1 MAKELTDE
9 QIITKAVD
17 TFRKKAQT
25 AYDNHQETG
34 EARYNTDYIKYEA
47 IADALARDAEKA
59 EYRQALG
66 SIRAMVAALAGKIAP
81 MEFMPDDVRL
91 AAADK
96 LLADLE
102 AYASMEGLISRQT
115 LTKKEG

>member
-1 MAKELTDE
+1 MTNELADE
-9 QIITKAVD
+9 QIVVKAID

-34 EARYNTDYIKYEA
+34 EARYNTAYTKYEA
-47 IADALARDAEKA
+47 IADALARDAQKA
-59 EYRQALG
+59 EYRQAFHSMRG
-66 SIRAMVAALAGKIAP
+66 MVALLAGKIAP

-96 LLADLE
+96 LLADFA
-102 AYASMEGLISRQT
+102 AYAHMEGLI
-115 LTKKEG
+115 L